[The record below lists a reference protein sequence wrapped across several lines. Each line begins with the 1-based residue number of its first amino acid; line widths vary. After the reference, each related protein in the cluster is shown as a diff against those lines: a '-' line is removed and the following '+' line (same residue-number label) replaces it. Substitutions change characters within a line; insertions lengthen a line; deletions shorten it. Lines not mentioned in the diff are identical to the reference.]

1 MAKLNPIYNSSLTC
15 PVCDRK
21 IEVTK
26 VRSRFV
32 KLSGQDEDF
41 CPYYETYNP
50 ILYEPWVCKYCGYA
64 AHSTVFTEV
73 NFNDRKQVL
82 ENIKPKWT
90 SRDFT
95 GERDIDK
102 ALETFKIV
110 LYNLQVRGAPL
121 SEFGKICLRI
131 AWMYRYK
138 GEWVDEYKYLKYS
151 YEYYKNSYSQ
161 EYLSNKKLDEYTLM
175 YILGEL
181 ARRLELFDEAMQ
193 WFGKLISASA
203 NPKEKS
209 KIQPRLIEMTKD
221 QIHITREK
229 MKKKDIAINE

>member
-1 MAKLNPIYNSSLTC
+1 MCI
-15 PVCDRK
+15 
-21 IEVTK
+21 
-26 VRSRFV
+26 
-32 KLSGQDEDF
+32 
-41 CPYYETYNP
+41 
-50 ILYEPWVCKYCGYA
+50 
-64 AHSTVFTEV
+64 
-73 NFNDRKQVL
+73 
-82 ENIKPKWT
+82 
-90 SRDFT
+90 RD
-95 GERDIDK
+95 
-102 ALETFKIV
+102 
-110 LYNLQVRGAPL
+110 
-121 SEFGKICLRI
+121 
-131 AWMYRYK
+131 RYK

-229 MKKKDIAINE
+229 MKKKDVAINE